1 MAVELIG
8 PVHQAEYEL
17 RRYESLLRD
26 NSDLSRAE
34 LGVQETKTIFA
45 LRFALTN
52 KRDMSKQIARFNALA
67 YENNREARILV
78 D

>member
-26 NSDLSRAE
+26 NSDSSRAE
-34 LGVQETKTIFA
+34 LGTQETKTIFA

-52 KRDMSKQIARFNALA
+52 RSDVSKQMVRFNTLA
-67 YENNREARILV
+67 YENNREARILM